1 MSSLYTIQPGDSG
14 QRKEV
19 FRAMPRLAELGA
31 PLRERAATAWVSA
44 WLASTHDSL
53 EDMPYSL
60 QAPDYR
66 LLDHTN
72 ESADAGILLADYAH
86 ERWEVRLDQDVLLAA
101 LLLHDIDKALL
112 YTRIDGTVVADPV
125 RAGLP
130 HGVLGAMLLKE
141 AGLPDDI
148 VTLVGTHATT
158 SPVKT
163 GDPEAWILHYA
174 DLFACDHAFRL
185 APGTIPFF
193 QRTSSF
199 QRPSGT

>member
-1 MSSLYTIQPGDSG
+1 MSSLYTVRAGEPW
-14 QRKEV
+14 QRQEV
-19 FRAMPRLAELGA
+19 LRAMPRLAELGA
-31 PLRERAATAWVSA
+31 PLREQAVSAWVSA
-44 WLASTHDSL
+44 WLASTHNTL
-53 EDMPYSL
+53 EEMPYSL

-72 ESADAGILLADYAH
+72 EVADAGILLADYSR
-86 ERWEVRLDQDVLLAA
+86 EQWGISLEQDVLLAS

-112 YTRIDGTVVADPV
+112 YTRVDGTVIADPS
-125 RAGLP
+125 RACLP

-141 AGLPDDI
+141 AGLADKV

-163 GDPEAWILHYA
+163 ADPEAWILHYA

-185 APGTIPFF
+185 APGTLPFF
-193 QRTSSF
+193 QRI
-199 QRPSGT
+199 

>member
-1 MSSLYTIQPGDSG
+1 MSGLYAVRSGDAA
-14 QRKEV
+14 QRQEV
-19 FRAMPRLAELGA
+19 LRAMPRLAELGVT
-31 PLRERAATAWVSA
+31 LRERALTAWVSA
-44 WLASTHDSL
+44 WLSSTHATLD
-53 EDMPYSL
+53 EMPYSL

-72 ESADAGILLADYAH
+72 EVADAGMLLADYAQG
-86 ERWEVRLDQDVLLAA
+86 RWSVTLDRDVLLAA

-112 YTRIDGTVVADPV
+112 YTRDCADVVADSS

-141 AGLPDDI
+141 VGLPDT
-148 VTLVGTHATT
+148 VVALVGTHTTT
-158 SPVKT
+158 SPVRT

-185 APGTIPFF
+185 AAGTVPFF
-193 QRTSSF
+193 QRV
-199 QRPSGT
+199 

>member
-1 MSSLYTIQPGDSG
+1 MSSLYAIRSG
-14 QRKEV
+14 SPDQRQEV
-19 FRAMPRLAELGA
+19 LRAMPRLAELGA
-31 PLRERAATAWVSA
+31 PLREQAVTAWVSA

-53 EDMPYSL
+53 EEMPYSL

-72 ESADAGILLADYAH
+72 EVADAGILLADYSY
-86 ERWEVRLDQDVLLAA
+86 ERWEVGLDQDVLLAA

-112 YTRIDGTVVADPV
+112 YTRAGVKVVANPARV
-125 RAGLP
+125 GLP

-141 AGLPDDI
+141 AGLPDDV

-185 APGTIPFF
+185 APGTVPFF
-193 QRTSSF
+193 QRT
-199 QRPSGT
+199 

>member
-1 MSSLYTIQPGDSG
+1 MSSLYTLQAGDIE
-14 QRKEV
+14 QRRGV
-19 FRAMPRLAELGA
+19 LRAMPRLAGLGA
-31 PLRERAATAWVSA
+31 PLRELAVTAWVSA

-53 EDMPYSL
+53 EEMPYSL
-60 QAPDYR
+60 QAPDYS

-72 ESADAGILLADYAH
+72 EVADAGILLADYARA
-86 ERWEVRLDQDVLLAA
+86 RWGANFDRDVLLAS

-112 YTRIDGTVVADPV
+112 YTRINGAVVSDPA

-141 AGLPDDI
+141 AGLPDSV
-148 VTLVGTHATT
+148 VTLVGTHTTT

-163 GDPEAWILHYA
+163 GDAEAWILHYA

-185 APGTIPFF
+185 APGTTPFF
-193 QRTSSF
+193 QRT
-199 QRPSGT
+199 

>member
-1 MSSLYTIQPGDSG
+1 MSSLYTIQSG
-14 QRKEV
+14 SASQREEV
-19 FRAMPRLAELGA
+19 LRAMPRLAELGA
-31 PLRERAATAWVSA
+31 PLREQATTAWVSA

-53 EDMPYSL
+53 ESMPYSL

-72 ESADAGILLADYAH
+72 EVADAGILLADYAE
-86 ERWEVRLDQDVLLAA
+86 ERWGVGLDQDILLAA

-112 YTRIDGTVVADPV
+112 YTRAGGAVAADPG

-141 AGLPDDI
+141 AGLPDAV
-148 VTLVGTHATT
+148 VTLVGTHAAT
-158 SPVKT
+158 SPLKT
-163 GDPEAWILHYA
+163 GEPEAWILHYA

-185 APGTIPFF
+185 APGTVPFF
-193 QRTSSF
+193 QRT
-199 QRPSGT
+199 

>member
-1 MSSLYTIQPGDSG
+1 
-14 QRKEV
+14 
-19 FRAMPRLAELGA
+19 MPRLAGLGA
-31 PLRERAATAWVSA
+31 PLRELAVTAWVSA

-53 EDMPYSL
+53 EEMPYSL
-60 QAPDYR
+60 QAPDYS

-72 ESADAGILLADYAH
+72 EVADAGILLADYARA
-86 ERWEVRLDQDVLLAA
+86 RWGANFDRDVLLAA

-112 YTRIDGTVVADPV
+112 YTRINGAVVSDPA

-141 AGLPDDI
+141 AGLPDSV
-148 VTLVGTHATT
+148 VTLVGTHTTT

-163 GDPEAWILHYA
+163 GDAEAWILHYA

-185 APGTIPFF
+185 APGTTPFF
-193 QRTSSF
+193 QRT
-199 QRPSGT
+199 